1 MGMELVTMATSAEVA
16 AEGARV
22 AVLPIGSYD
31 SMGLTCPW
39 RRTP

>member
-22 AVLPIGSYD
+22 AVLSHSALI
-31 SMGLTCPW
+31 
-39 RRTP
+39 